1 MKKKIIT
8 IIAVLLVAALAF
20 TAYWFFLGPKSAEG
34 DKQITIRVLV
44 EKEDIDK
51 TFTYDTDHEFLGQLV
66 KENEED
72 LGAKINEMGGS
83 FVEGMVD
90 YVADGSNN
98 EFFSIKINT
107 MDAMVG
113 IDEIPL
119 YDGDTYTFELTS
131 W

>member
-20 TAYWFFLGPKSAEG
+20 TAYWFFLGPRGTAG
-34 DKQITIRVLV
+34 DKQITIRVIV
-44 EKEDIDK
+44 ENEDIDK
-51 TFTYDTDHEFLGQLV
+51 TFTYDTDLEFLGELV
-66 KENEED
+66 KEKQED
-72 LGAKINEMGGS
+72 LGATLNNMGGS
-83 FVEGMVD
+83 FVEGMMD
-90 YVADGSNN
+90 YVADSTNN

-119 YDGDTYTFELTS
+119 NDGETYTFELTT